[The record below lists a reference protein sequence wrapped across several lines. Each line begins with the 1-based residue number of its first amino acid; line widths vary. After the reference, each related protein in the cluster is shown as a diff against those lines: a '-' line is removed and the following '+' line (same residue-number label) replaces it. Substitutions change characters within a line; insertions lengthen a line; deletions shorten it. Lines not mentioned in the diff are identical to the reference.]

1 MERARNYWLRQKS
14 MYQMIDMALYISAM
28 DAVAEEES
36 YPFVPYYRLLRMP
49 IRAFRILSKN
59 MPAPMQDT
67 PPDASAALSLSRA
80 HDTRP
85 RHAPPAHPTGPRLSA
100 HRQHRLHR
108 QWAHADQPPRHPVVP
123 RALLGGRAEAA
134 ARRAHAAH
142 RTASWR
148 EDGQGGA
155 DAVRPDGGRALR
167 LGVGNAVRGQRAGER
182 DRRDGLPVG
191 GGSCGQT
198 RRCPRL
204 RHASMTRPGH
214 APQACSRRCSPGG

>member
-36 YPFVPYYRLLRMP
+36 YPFVPHYRLLRMP

-59 MPAPMQDT
+59 MPAPMQET
-67 PPDASAALSLSRA
+67 PPDASAALSFPRA
-80 HDTRP
+80 HDTTPTTR
-85 RHAPPAHPTGPRLSA
+85 APGPPTGPRLSA

-108 QWAHADQPPRHPVVP
+108 QRAHADQPPRHPVVP

-142 RTASWR
+142 RAAAWR

-167 LGVGNAVRGQRAGER
+167 LGVGDAVRGQRAGER
-182 DRRDGLPVG
+182 DRRDGLLVG
-191 GGSCGQT
+191 GGSSA
-198 RRCPRL
+198 RRGAAP
-204 RHASMTRPGH
+204 ASATP
-214 APQACSRRCSPGG
+214 P